1 VKLSAAVVA
10 LALAGLACAHMPP
23 GAQVAPTVADSVTTA
38 LWHMDETGG
47 TKAADSGPFRLDAT
61 AGLDTRTDFGRDRNG
76 RVFARTANSF
86 LYIPWNPVMESG
98 GALTIEAW
106 VNPTSYTTYEDT
118 PIAARWTPNANEQS
132 WIFSLVG
139 RGVQNAVSPSFH
151 QSLIQAGSRGALMFA
166 YQPDIASP
174 AQAFFSSRTIPL
186 NHWTHVA
193 ATFDGQVVRFYI
205 DGLIDAQFAS
215 LGHIRHS
222 EAPLLIGNFFDPHGL
237 TNFGGN
243 LRTTTTLDDTA
254 PYAFEGMMD
263 ELRFSSAARTQFS
276 VGAAH

>member
-1 VKLSAAVVA
+1 VKRACAAVA
-10 LALAGLACAHMPP
+10 LALACAACAHTPP
-23 GAQVAPTVADSVTTA
+23 GTQVAPTVADSVTTA

-61 AGLDTRTDFGRDRNG
+61 AGVDTRTDFGRDRNG
-76 RVFARTANSF
+76 RIFARTPNSF
-86 LYIPWNPVMESG
+86 LFVPWNPVLESG
-98 GALTIEAW
+98 GGLTIEAW
-106 VNPTSYTTYEDT
+106 VNPASFTNYEDT

-132 WIFSLVG
+132 WIFAIVG

-151 QSLIQAGSRGALMFA
+151 QALIQGGSRGGLMFA

-174 AQAFFSSRTIPL
+174 AQTFFSSRAIPL

-205 DGLIDAQFAS
+205 DGLLDAQFAS
-215 LGHIRHS
+215 LGRIRHS

-243 LRTTTTLDDTA
+243 LRTTTPLDDPA

-263 ELRFSSAARTQFS
+263 ELRLSSTARTQFS
-276 VGAAH
+276 VGEPH